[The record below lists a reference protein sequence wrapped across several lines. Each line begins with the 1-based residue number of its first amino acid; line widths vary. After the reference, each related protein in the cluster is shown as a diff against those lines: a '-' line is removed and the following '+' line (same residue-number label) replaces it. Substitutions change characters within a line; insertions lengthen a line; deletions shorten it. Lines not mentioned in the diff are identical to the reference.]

1 MEKFNLNR
9 EDSVLFVIDIQEK
22 LVRAL
27 KGREKVSDNNRILL
41 EGTKEMNKPIIATE
55 QYQKGLGSTVDE
67 IKEFLNEEDIF
78 SKNSFTAY
86 IDDVKEKLEELNKKK
101 IIITGMETH
110 VCVYQTTRD
119 LIEAGY
125 DVHVVNDGVASR
137 TKENYINALEQM
149 KEMGAVI
156 NNTETIV
163 FDLLKIA
170 GTPEFKKMS
179 KLIK

>member
-22 LVRAL
+22 LVPAM
-27 KGREKVSDNNRILL
+27 KGKEKVIDNNRILL
-41 EGTKEMNKPIIATE
+41 EGAKEMNIPIIATE
-55 QYQKGLGSTVDE
+55 QYPKGLGSTVDE